1 MPNTNCLLCNLP
13 LGELELSLNN
23 KWHKAPKDCQVC
35 HYCKEPVTFDMAEK
49 AIKDCDAQIGTCI
62 SEYLYHQPCHEK
74 ALGERFKNKDLP
86 IVQEQLDLL
95 NKFLL
100 SQRSEIPLT
109 LEELYPLLRD
119 LQQCA
124 ANVSIALNRKKDKL
138 KIKDA
143 AAYREHVEIR
153 KENNKLETRAIEEKK
168 TRLASERADP
178 ALRNKRKALEG
189 LIAMGLSKE
198 QAEAMLAKPSVGG
211 VQ

>member
-1 MPNTNCLLCNLP
+1 MNCLLCNLP
-13 LGELELSLNN
+13 LGEFELASEGRL
-23 KWHKAPKDCQVC
+23 KWHSACQVC

-49 AIKDCDAQIGTCI
+49 TIKDCDAQVGTCI

-74 ALGERFKNKDLP
+74 ALGERFKNKDFP

-189 LIAMGLSKE
+189 LIAMGLSKD
-198 QAEAMLAKPSVGG
+198 QAEAMLAKQSV
-211 VQ
+211 Q